1 VDHSSRQKS
10 RARLLFAA
18 VLLLAC
24 AVPATLGGLAIR
36 HIPIAFDGGFN
47 AQVARTLVEK
57 GRYATTYRGLNDFDL
72 RVQTGPAVIVPVAY
86 AFRDLGVN
94 STTAQ
99 IPNLIYLV
107 LLFALAAT
115 YAYRHGGPVAA
126 MLAVLLLLGVPRL
139 FVLGLGVLGEVPAVV
154 FFLAGLICLDLV
166 TERRWIVAALA
177 AGGFFGLAVS
187 TKIMMAMAVA
197 VVVPVA
203 VADRLS
209 SRRVGF
215 RHWITMAAGFVL
227 ALLPLEILRLRTLGP
242 AGFLQWWD
250 ELLRRSFSQGTSVGF
265 ADPTLGIDK
274 SVRHLAVLARHLSSP
289 EWLTFIVLAC
299 PFLLLAALML
309 HDRREAGAH
318 RRLSLSA
325 IVLAAAAAVLVG
337 WWLTMSPTGHTW
349 LRRVLAGLILLAEL
363 SSILIVEG
371 GRQMVASARQVP
383 KASERRSVR
392 VAVEVSVT
400 LLLCWSWLVGNG
412 VASLGAVTEMTPER
426 EWSDVMVT
434 AINRLPRDATIYTEG
449 WYEAPTLSALT
460 GRSFRDLDQ
469 FPLSQYRTPL
479 HETYFVADD
488 HMSRNRPDMV
498 ESLLARASTDLVQE
512 VGECSLYQVN
522 RLEPFPPIT
531 VPADIS
537 ELPTAVRPGQDED
550 PYVGGL
556 GTTPKTRSYSH
567 AVSGFLLRRGAV
579 GCLDLSLWISGS
591 APHTKVL
598 QVRVDGRQLLTT
610 PVPEQAKFQT
620 VLKLPGAVPASPAA
634 SLVELWMYRWG
645 PTRAYQLWFN
655 DLGVFTVGKVGFIRC
670 PEDSDTASSDGG
682 SDLRTEVGPTP

>member
-1 VDHSSRQKS
+1 MDYSSRHKS

-24 AVPATLGGLAIR
+24 AVPAALGGLAIR

-47 AQVARTLVEK
+47 AQTARTLVEK
-57 GRYATTYRGLNDFDL
+57 GRWATTYRGLNDFDL

-115 YAYRHGGPVAA
+115 YANRHGGPVAA

-139 FVLGLGVLGEVPAVV
+139 FTLGLGVLGEVPAVV

-177 AGGFFGLAVS
+177 AGGCFGLAVS
-187 TKIMMAMAVA
+187 TKIMMVMAVA
-197 VVVPVA
+197 VVLPVA

-209 SRRVGF
+209 TRRVSF
-215 RHWITMAAGFVL
+215 RHWIAMVAGFIL
-227 ALLPLEILRLRTLGP
+227 ALLPFEVVRLRALTLSGS
-242 AGFLQWWD
+242 LQWW
-250 ELLRRSFSQGTSVGF
+250 EQLLRRSFSQGTSVGF
-265 ADPTLGIDK
+265 ADPTLGIGK
-274 SVRHLAVLARHLSSP
+274 SVRHLAVLAQHLSSP

-299 PFLLLAALML
+299 PFLLFAVLML
-309 HDRREAGAH
+309 RDRPEAEAH
-318 RRLSLSA
+318 RRVSLSA
-325 IVLAAAAAVLVG
+325 VVLAAATAVLVG

-363 SSILIVEG
+363 SSIIIVEA
-371 GRQMVASARQVP
+371 GRHVVASAREVRS
-383 KASERRSVR
+383 ASERRSVR
-392 VAVEVSVT
+392 LAVEVAVT
-400 LLLCWSWLVGNG
+400 LLLCWFWLIGNG
-412 VASLGAVTEMTPER
+412 VASLGAVAEMTPER
-426 EWSDVMVT
+426 EWTDVMVT
-434 AINRLPRDATIYTEG
+434 AINRLPPDATIYAEG
-449 WYEAPTLSALT
+449 WYEAPTLAALT

-469 FPLSQYRTPL
+469 FPLSEYRTPL
-479 HETYFVADD
+479 HETYFVVDD

-512 VGECSLYQVN
+512 VGECSLYRVN

-531 VPADIS
+531 VPSDIS

-550 PYVGGL
+550 PFVGGL
-556 GTTPKTRSYSH
+556 GNTPKTRSYSH
-567 AVSGFLLRRGAV
+567 AVSGFLLRREAM
-579 GCLDLSLWISGS
+579 GCLDLSLWIGGS

-610 PVPEQAKFQT
+610 PVPEKVMFRT
-620 VLKLPGAVPASPAA
+620 VLKLPGAVPAAPAA

-655 DLGVFTVGKVGFIRC
+655 DLGVFTVGKVGFVRC
-670 PEDSDTASSDGG
+670 PEDSDTASNGG
-682 SDLRTEVGPTP
+682 GNDLRTEVGPTP